1 MRWLFILV
9 LALLVACVLSIIWMN
24 DARRFPAGGQLQGG
38 GLSDGAGQEN
48 PLTGQRPTPERPAG
62 TP

>member
-1 MRWLFILV
+1 LRWLFILV
-9 LALLVACVLSIIWMN
+9 LGLLVACVLSIIWMN

-38 GLSDGAGQEN
+38 HMSEGSGQQN
-48 PLTGQRPTPERPAG
+48 PLTGQPPTPNRPAG

>member
-9 LALLVACVLSIIWMN
+9 LGLLVACVLSIIWMN

-38 GLSDGAGQEN
+38 QLGDGSGQQN
-48 PLTGQRPTPERPAG
+48 PLTGQAPTQNQPAR